1 VCVSKGGCVLYIIEH
16 IDQMIVEAS
25 KSKLSKFYRVHWKAG
40 GPGKSIW
47 PSACRI
53 PSVSGMAS
61 VCLL

>member
-1 VCVSKGGCVLYIIEH
+1 MYIIEH